1 MSVELFEHGY
11 VSRGMGAQM
20 QEFSIK
26 DLESYTGIKAH
37 TIRIWEQRYG
47 LLKPNRTDSNIRKYT
62 DKELKLLLNISL
74 LNQRGHKISE
84 IASMQENEM
93 TDLVDRYAQE
103 EHNDDTLIATLKL
116 AMLNFDEKMFNSVVD
131 LHIASHGME
140 RTFVQVLT
148 PFLRQIG
155 MLWLSNAICPAQE
168 HFISNLIRQ
177 KMYAQ
182 INKLGTD
189 LITKHDKTFVLY
201 LPELEFHELSMI
213 MMNFVLRSRGY
224 RTIYLGQSVPLDDLY
239 QVYQRIGEVHFISLL
254 TTQPPQVL
262 VPNYLQKMSDRFDNT
277 GCTVHLSG
285 ANLKGTKA
293 PGLGVIYVY
302 DSVEAML
309 NEVASA

>member
-1 MSVELFEHGY
+1 MNAFT
-11 VSRGMGAQM
+11 
-20 QEFSIK
+20 IK
-26 DLESYTGIKAH
+26 DLENLTGIKAH

-84 IASMQENEM
+84 IASMQEDEM
-93 TDLVDRYAQE
+93 IQLVDRYAHE

-131 LHIASHGME
+131 LHIASNGME

-182 INKLGTD
+182 IDKLGTD
-189 LITKHDKTFVLY
+189 LVTKQDKTFVLY
-201 LPELEFHELSMI
+201 LPELEFHELSLI
-213 MMNFVLRSRGY
+213 MLNFVLRSRGY

-239 QVYQRIGEVHFISLL
+239 QVYQRIGQVHFVSLL

-262 VPNYLQKMSDRFDNT
+262 VPNYLQKMNERFEDT
-277 GCTVHLSG
+277 GCEIHLSG
-285 ANLKGTKA
+285 ANLKGVKT
-293 PGLGVIYVY
+293 PGLGVIYLH
-302 DSVEAML
+302 DSVEGML
-309 NEVASA
+309 NEMAAM